1 MSEED
6 LELLITLDDP
16 LPAQEEDTFNH
27 LQINNLGY
35 WFGQSN
41 KNLNVEVWTVTRW
54 KNGEI
59 VEQKVLK
66 NWPGCNGN
74 LGRCNELQEGHGNEL
89 LFALIRNQ
97 GSYGKNP
104 ERL

>member
-16 LPAQEEDTFNH
+16 VPAQEEDTFNH

-59 VEQKVLK
+59 VEQKVFE
-66 NWPGCNGN
+66 
-74 LGRCNELQEGHGNEL
+74 ELAGMQRQFGTM
-89 LFALIRNQ
+89 
-97 GSYGKNP
+97 
-104 ERL
+104 

>member
-59 VEQKVLK
+59 VEQKVFE
-66 NWPGCNGN
+66 
-74 LGRCNELQEGHGNEL
+74 ELAGMQRQFGTM
-89 LFALIRNQ
+89 
-97 GSYGKNP
+97 
-104 ERL
+104 

>member
-16 LPAQEEDTFNH
+16 VPAQEEDTFNH

-59 VEQKVLK
+59 VEQKVFE
-66 NWPGCNGN
+66 
-74 LGRCNELQEGHGNEL
+74 ELAGMQRQFGMM
-89 LFALIRNQ
+89 
-97 GSYGKNP
+97 
-104 ERL
+104 